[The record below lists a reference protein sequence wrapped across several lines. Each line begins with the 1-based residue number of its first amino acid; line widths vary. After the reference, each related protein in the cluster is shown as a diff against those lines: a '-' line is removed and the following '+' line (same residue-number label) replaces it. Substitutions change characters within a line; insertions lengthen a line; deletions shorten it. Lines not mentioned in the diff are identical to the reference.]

1 MGGGSRAAVLD
12 TTSLSAVAAVA
23 AATSSQ
29 NAEVDGIRVTSELAR
44 SRDTFVLCVYAGVGK
59 GRGAP
64 VYAITPR
71 NQLSTEK
78 HI

>member
-1 MGGGSRAAVLD
+1 MGGGLRAAGLD
-12 TTSLSAVAAVA
+12 TTSLPAVAVVAAVA
-23 AATSSQ
+23 PVTNSQ

-64 VYAITPR
+64 V
-71 NQLSTEK
+71 
-78 HI
+78 